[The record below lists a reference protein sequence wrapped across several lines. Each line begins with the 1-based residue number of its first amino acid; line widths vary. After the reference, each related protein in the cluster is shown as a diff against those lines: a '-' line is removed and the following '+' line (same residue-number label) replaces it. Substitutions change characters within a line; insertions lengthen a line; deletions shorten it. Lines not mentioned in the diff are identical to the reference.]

1 MFPQINDTANTMAVI
16 INKGTVKLPG
26 SDELN
31 GSLTTYAKFWT

>member
-1 MFPQINDTANTMAVI
+1 MLKDLLMSLLEIFSGCV
-16 INKGTVKLPG
+16 GTVKLPG